1 MNIKNKIFRK
11 ADVSDLNR
19 ILEIE
24 EASFDTPWSREALRI
39 EIEENE
45 LSEVYVVELE
55 FEDGKRDIAGF
66 LNYVKIL
73 GEIDINNVAIDK
85 KYRNLGLG
93 DFLLSSTIESL
104 PDRELNLTLE
114 VRHDNYPAINLYKK
128 YGFKEEGIRRDYY
141 KVGAHAI
148 IMWRR
153 GERWKF

>member
-1 MNIKNKIFRK
+1 LNIKNKIFRK

-55 FEDGKRDIAGF
+55 FEDDERDIAGF

-104 PDRELNLTLE
+104 SDRELNLTLE
-114 VRHDNYPAINLYKK
+114 VRYDNYPAINLYKK

-153 GERWKF
+153 GER